1 VIEGTKNPPN
11 IVPDGLLRAWKGA
24 WREMNIIIPTLGSR
38 GDVQLYI
45 NLGVELVGAGFDVTI
60 ATHSFWKQTIE
71 SFEINFY
78 PLGPEVNFDVEV
90 ARVRRNFNI
99 FAILKLLNNIHTV
112 ASRQLLEIL
121 PQFDLLVVSHTLL
134 GALEAMKL
142 NKPYISVTLVPTVI
156 PVIAT
161 GTDGIRSRLQ
171 SFPNSFYFNA
181 GPWGKIRKRYGLK
194 SITHFHQL
202 LSPDVNL
209 IPISN
214 HLYPHRPHWAEN
226 HVITGIWQLPGKDQ
240 ALPDGLRG
248 FLKNH
253 ECPIIVAL
261 GAMSFDTGQDVDRVQ
276 VMINAITKS
285 GHSGIIQG
293 FSNSVQKMDLPDNI
307 FHLGPFP
314 HDLLFKHGK
323 LIIHHGGFGTTT
335 TALYSGI
342 PSITIPHVLD
352 QFFWAH
358 QLHAL
363 KLSPKP
369 VPARRVSEKVLIS
382 AIEAC
387 VNDLEMIANTT
398 RMMKNLKQENGLG
411 KARALIENFVREN
424 L

>member
-1 VIEGTKNPPN
+1 MK
-11 IVPDGLLRAWKGA
+11 
-24 WREMNIIIPTLGSR
+24 IIIPTLGSR

-45 NLGVELVGAGFDVTI
+45 NLAVELVEAGFDITI

-99 FAILKLLNNIHTV
+99 FAVIKLLNDIHKV
-112 ASRQLLEIL
+112 ASAQLLDLL
-121 PQFDLLVVSHTLL
+121 PQFDLLVVSHTLF
-134 GALEAMKL
+134 GALEAMKM
-142 NKPYISVTLVPTVI
+142 NKPYISVILVPTVI
-156 PVIAT
+156 PEITA
-161 GTDGIRSRLQ
+161 GTDGIRSRLR

-181 GPWGKIRKRYGLK
+181 GPWGRIRKRYGLK
-194 SITHFHQL
+194 SITQFHQL
-202 LSPDVNL
+202 LSPDLNL

-214 HLYPHRPHWAEN
+214 HLYPYRPHWTEN
-226 HVITGIWQLPGKDQ
+226 HVVTGIWHLPEKDQ
-240 ALPDGLRG
+240 ALPEGLRV
-248 FLKNH
+248 FLRKH

-293 FSNSVQKMDLPDNI
+293 FSNSIQKMVLPDNI

-314 HDLLFKHGK
+314 HDLLFKRGK

-352 QFFWAH
+352 QFFWAD
-358 QLHAL
+358 QLYEL

-369 VPARRVSEKVLIS
+369 VPARKVTEKVLIS

-387 VNDLEMIANTT
+387 VNDREMIENTT
-398 RMMKNLKQENGLG
+398 RMMEKLKREDGLG
-411 KARALIENFVREN
+411 KARALIENFAREK